1 MKTVILIFLTGWIS
15 ISALMSAAAKD
26 FPSLLGKIESSV
38 RKKQPDWK
46 LIRKDLKENEAIYQW
61 ESESKKHRVRLF
73 IFYAT
78 SEKEAAEEMRRSIF
92 RISVGPDAKL
102 KELGDEAY
110 IWKDPNRG
118 YGIIRFRKS
127 NVYVDVGASSVTI
140 AEMLAKLIADL
151 VPSR

>member
-1 MKTVILIFLTGWIS
+1 
-15 ISALMSAAAKD
+15 MSVAAKD

-38 RKKQPDWK
+38 KKKQPDWK
-46 LIRKDLKENEAIYQW
+46 LVRKDLKENEAIYQW
-61 ESESKKHRVRLF
+61 ESESESKKHRVRLH
-73 IFYAT
+73 IFHAT
-78 SEKEAAEEMRRSIF
+78 SEKEAAEEMRKSIF

-110 IWKDPNRG
+110 IWKGSNRG